1 MSNEEQSPK
10 EPAGLG
16 LHNHGRAAEYAQ
28 EQGWGTNEEE
38 RTKPGENPSAV
49 SGGTNY
55 NYGSQD
61 FGDMPVKEANVEP
74 APEAVEFLTGKG
86 KQDESKKGA

>member
-1 MSNEEQSPK
+1 MSTEEEKLK
-10 EPAGLG
+10 EPAGFG

-38 RTKPGENPSAV
+38 RTRPAENPAVV

-55 NYGSQD
+55 NYGPQD
-61 FGDMPVKEANVEP
+61 FGDTPVKEGSVEP
-74 APEAVEFLTGKG
+74 DPETVEFLTGQQKE
-86 KQDESKKGA
+86 KNKGA